1 MTAVCGSRFTF
12 KLDMRAVMLAAV
24 WHTTADRTGL
34 TLCTLQTEGEKKVR
48 KRKKRRSVI
57 RRIAFIITGG
67 NRKFT
72 SDSVPRQ
79 CLLLCPVKL
88 GLELTFTGQKNGNC
102 L

>member
-1 MTAVCGSRFTF
+1 VHTAYRRREEDT
-12 KLDMRAVMLAAV
+12 K
-24 WHTTADRTGL
+24 T
-34 TLCTLQTEGEKKVR
+34 KKR
-48 KRKKRRSVI
+48 RRSVI

-67 NRKFT
+67 NGKFT